1 MKFKFLKFWIFLFHQ
16 HAANVLFSKMITE
29 RLFAEKLRYILEPF
43 FFIIHFHSDKTNEY
57 LNFASYHWK
66 DSQSLPRP
74 YILQIMRRG
83 LLIFNVQR
91 LFFHRYSDKYSPGHT
106 KNVDDYRFYI
116 KFWSLSRIFTIHN
129 LFETN
134 LKIVRWIFAVRIFL
148 PLNKL
153 KSWRL

>member
-29 RLFAEKLRYILEPF
+29 RLFAEKLRYILEPV

-66 DSQSLPRP
+66 DRLSLPRP
-74 YILQIMRRG
+74 YILQIMWRG

-91 LFFHRYSDKYSPGHT
+91 LFFHRYSDKYSLGHT
-106 KNVDDYRFYI
+106 KKDGWQIVYKIFI
-116 KFWSLSRIFTIHN
+116 SSLTLKIFPIHN
-129 LFETN
+129 FCEKFGN
-134 LKIVRWIFAVRIFL
+134 RSMNFWC
-148 PLNKL
+148 
-153 KSWRL
+153 

>member
-1 MKFKFLKFWIFLFHQ
+1 
-16 HAANVLFSKMITE
+16 MITE
-29 RLFAEKLRYILEPF
+29 RLFAEKLRYILEPV

-91 LFFHRYSDKYSPGHT
+91 LFFHRYSDKYSQGHT
-106 KNVDDYRFYI
+106 KKTNDRFYI
-116 KFWSLSRIFTIHN
+116 KLWSLHKLWKFLQFIIFAKN
-129 LFETN
+129 LE
-134 LKIVRWIFAVRIFL
+134 IVRWIFGVRIFYL
-148 PLNKL
+148 SNRLR
-153 KSWRL
+153 SWRL